1 MKTTTPLYA
10 EGARDGP
17 LSSLASLLTCLLF
30 TALLSPLCTWA
41 ALAFLQCLVLDL
53 PLPQD
58 LTRCWALAGMHV
70 TTRSSSLTSMSFRL
84 EQKHHFFKAG
94 CSAAFTQKKPHCGP
108 LPLPPLCQ
116 GCLSSALC
124 DALLP
129 LPLPDTPVRQGT
141 GHEYGCPLYGSQF

>member
-1 MKTTTPLYA
+1 MLGLGWDACDHT
-10 EGARDGP
+10 
-17 LSSLASLLTCLLF
+17 
-30 TALLSPLCTWA
+30 
-41 ALAFLQCLVLDL
+41 
-53 PLPQD
+53 
-58 LTRCWALAGMHV
+58 
-70 TTRSSSLTSMSFRL
+70 SSSLTGMSFRL

-129 LPLPDTPVRQGT
+129 LPPPDTPVRQGT
-141 GHEYGCPLYGSQF
+141 GHEYGCPLYGSQFYHNYLRNPQGNTWEFPLVLQPTR